1 MSDPTPR
8 NNKGHWLEKPQ
19 SAMAHAFNS
28 ETAAAASRKR
38 WKKYREA
45 AADAIVEKMGT
56 AVPGVTTPE
65 AAWGVLNAR
74 LAVQIMKSDKPRGD
88 DLAVLGRNMGAIP
101 NAYERSEMENRAVDG
116 PGLPGSAIAELIG
129 ILRDVIGPRD
139 VINGTATNV
148 TDTRN
153 E

>member
-8 NNKGHWLEKPQ
+8 NEKGHWLEKPQ
-19 SAMAHAFNS
+19 SAMPYAFNS
-28 ETAAAASRKR
+28 ETAVAASRKR
-38 WKKYREA
+38 WEKYREA
-45 AADAIVEKMGT
+45 AANAVVEKMGT

-65 AAWGVLNAR
+65 SAWGVLNAR

-101 NAYERSEMENRAVDG
+101 NAYERSEMENPSRATLADAGAAVV
-116 PGLPGSAIAELIG
+116 ELLA
-129 ILRDVIGPRD
+129 ILRQALEPREVIDGR
-139 VINGTATNV
+139 V
-148 TDTRN
+148 TDANDTRN

>member
-1 MSDPTPR
+1 
-8 NNKGHWLEKPQ
+8 
-19 SAMAHAFNS
+19 
-28 ETAAAASRKR
+28 
-38 WKKYREA
+38 
-45 AADAIVEKMGT
+45 
-56 AVPGVTTPE
+56 
-65 AAWGVLNAR
+65 
-74 LAVQIMKSDKPRGD
+74 VQIMKSDKPRGD